1 MKHLGVRWDMSV
13 DNDTQKRMAEE
24 QLTAALTR
32 MVTMSC
38 TMDLKRGVLEGSVF
52 QLLVFHLRFAPWS
65 LNRFKELDV
74 LVNKALRRI
83 LGVDA
88 HWPTEL
94 LYLAKEE
101 GGMGLIR
108 LSNLVHERKLALVAR
123 LDEEGT
129 EGRAL
134 MTSLLHRNLNMSN
147 TIPPS
152 GMVERWSQVRAP
164 PGRLAWSSGW
174 GNGV

>member
-1 MKHLGVRWDMSV
+1 
-13 DNDTQKRMAEE
+13 
-24 QLTAALTR
+24 
-32 MVTMSC
+32 
-38 TMDLKRGVLEGSVF
+38 
-52 QLLVFHLRFAPWS
+52 
-65 LNRFKELDV
+65 
-74 LVNKALRRI
+74 
-83 LGVDA
+83 
-88 HWPTEL
+88 
-94 LYLAKEE
+94 
-101 GGMGLIR
+101 MGLIR

-174 GNGV
+174 GNGA